1 MACGSCV
8 GVARAPRPRLLTLSQ
23 ALAGEWHPRHTF
35 PNCWAQE
42 WVVVVESAGFSR
54 PYTRR
59 LNVLCQARRN
69 SFCVHYWHT
78 GFCSLFP
85 RRRSPLLNFLP
96 ESPERE
102 AVGRTHLS
110 SSFERPFG

>member
-8 GVARAPRPRLLTLSQ
+8 GVARAPRPRPLTLSQ
-23 ALAGEWHPRHTF
+23 ALAGEGARHTF
-35 PNCWAQE
+35 PNCGAQE
-42 WVVVVESAGFSR
+42 SVVVVESARFSR

-59 LNVLCQARRN
+59 LNVLRQARRN

-102 AVGRTHLS
+102 AAGWTHLS